1 MRTLHFSTHRCYNL
15 VNKETSIDAPIP
27 HYGNSEGFLGVAMVA
42 YLLLRLR
49 SQCVNNAIIQPLMT
63 VVVM

>member
-1 MRTLHFSTHRCYNL
+1 MHQSLTIA
-15 VNKETSIDAPIP
+15 VVGI
-27 HYGNSEGFLGVAMVA
+27 LGVAMVA

-49 SQCVNNAIIQPLMT
+49 SQCVNIAIIQPLMT

>member
-15 VNKETSIDAPIP
+15 VNKETSIDAIP

>member
-1 MRTLHFSTHRCYNL
+1 MTN
-15 VNKETSIDAPIP
+15 P
-27 HYGNSEGFLGVAMVA
+27 HYCRSEGFLSVAMVA

-49 SQCVNNAIIQPLMT
+49 SQCVNIAIIQPLMT